1 MRPSKLRLPLSTDT
15 TTRLSAST
23 SAATSSGSGPLLPMQ
38 VVQPYPTRL
47 KPSCSRY
54 GVRPALFR
62 YSVTTFEPGAG
73 LVFTHGWLD
82 RPRSTARFASSP
94 APIITL
100 GFDVF
105 VQLVIAAITTEP
117 WSTRCAA
124 GATAG
129 PSATATDPSLIIAAA
144 ARITDGGSAAF
155 FAADCML
162 PSAVWNP
169 LFACLSDTR
178 SCGRLGPARL
188 GSMAPRSSSMTSEY
202 TGSASA
208 AVRKI
213 PCAFAYASTS

>member
-15 TTRLSAST
+15 TTRLRAST

-62 YSVTTFEPGAG
+62 YSVTTFEPGAR

-82 RPRSTARFASSP
+82 RPRSTAFFASKP

-105 VQLVIAAITTEP
+105 VQLEIAAITTEP
-117 WSTRCAA
+117 WSSSNDSPSSSTWTAACA
-124 GATAG
+124 GAAVATGVGASSPACVPFPLGGSEAG
-129 PSATATDPSLIIAAA
+129 KLSATS
-144 ARITDGGSAAF
+144 
-155 FAADCML
+155 
-162 PSAVWNP
+162 
-169 LFACLSDTR
+169 
-178 SCGRLGPARL
+178 
-188 GSMAPRSSSMTSEY
+188 
-202 TGSASA
+202 
-208 AVRKI
+208 
-213 PCAFAYASTS
+213 